1 MPFDSE
7 PFGHA
12 RLFLKPSLQAALR
25 PDHFY
30 VPVLLI
36 SWSKSERRANFF
48 AALSLKQIPKCALP
62 FGKPIRDGGL
72 GVQGKGEV

>member
-1 MPFDSE
+1 MFI
-7 PFGHA
+7 F
-12 RLFLKPSLQAALR
+12 KPPLQAALW

-30 VPVLLI
+30 VPVVLPLI
-36 SWSKSERRANFF
+36 LWSKSETLKTGTLLRS
-48 AALSLKQIPKCALP
+48 ALPETNPNLP